1 MILKFSK
8 NINSKPTN
16 FVEKIWKC
24 LKEELSI
31 ELHQKFSEKLSAEEQ
46 TKPYKMDGEIYTKV
60 LPKLHTIRED
70 PADKWIKSEEIT
82 FVIKDGMESEPEIFA
97 PNAFVVNTQKIA
109 IEWLP
114 GKSENDITKPVVWI
128 DDKIFFDAY
137 FNFGRAQ
144 MRWLANNDGFEDI
157 DGFFNYFKENFT
169 GKIIHWTEL
178 KY

>member
-8 NINSKPTN
+8 NINSRPTN

-24 LKEELSI
+24 FKEYVSR
-31 ELHQKFSEKLSAEEQ
+31 ELHQKFSEKLSYEEQ
-46 TKPYKMDGEIYTKV
+46 TKLYKIDGEIYDKV

-70 PADKWIKSEEIT
+70 PADKWKESEEIT
-82 FVIKDGMESEPEIFA
+82 FVIKDGRESEPEIFA
-97 PNAFVVNTQKIA
+97 PNAFVVSTQKIA

-114 GKSENDITKPVVWI
+114 GKSENDIPKQVVWI

-157 DGFFNYFKENFT
+157 DEFFDYFNGDFT